1 MITYPLLLH
10 FLYCFV
16 YFSVDEDIQNGVIS
30 PNTSVRMIRQQSQ
43 RILDQHDKQ
52 LQNTSSGSSPGGSG
66 MLGRLSSRMNIFSSD
81 DSTIDE

>member
-1 MITYPLLLH
+1 
-10 FLYCFV
+10 
-16 YFSVDEDIQNGVIS
+16 
-30 PNTSVRMIRQQSQ
+30 MIRQQSQ

>member
-10 FLYCFV
+10 FLYCYV

-52 LQNTSSGSSPGGSG
+52 LQTTSSGSIPGGSG
-66 MLGRLSSRMNIFSSD
+66 MLGRLSSRMNIFST